1 MRVRRGTSRAHVA
14 GRQMRG
20 ARRVAA
26 SGCAGLSRRAMPLK
40 TPLTTLA
47 LLTLACTPG
56 PGTTDS
62 ATTHGGSTE
71 GTGGSTAATASATE
85 STGAASTGPTASTG
99 ATTAVE
105 TSSTGTGT
113 TSTSTSTTDGPP
125 PAAACGMEGG
135 ICIAAGSCAPAGG
148 TVAPSSPGGCFF
160 DDGPAECCVPP
171 GPVPDAMT
179 CAEAGGLCAPI
190 GGCLDAG
197 GYLTS
202 IDGGCEFQGVFACC
216 VPHDRCGDQ
225 TIECCDGPT
234 VFNPTCDAGVFV
246 CPAGVPMPIGTCL

>member
-1 MRVRRGTSRAHVA
+1 M
-14 GRQMRG
+14 Q
-20 ARRVAA
+20 
-26 SGCAGLSRRAMPLK
+26 
-40 TPLTTLA
+40 
-47 LLTLACTPG
+47 
-56 PGTTDS
+56 
-62 ATTHGGSTE
+62 
-71 GTGGSTAATASATE
+71 
-85 STGAASTGPTASTG
+85 
-99 ATTAVE
+99 
-105 TSSTGTGT
+105 
-113 TSTSTSTTDGPP
+113 
-125 PAAACGMEGG
+125 GG
-135 ICIAAGSCAPAGG
+135 ICMGAGTCAPAGG

-171 GPVPDAMT
+171 APLPDAMT

-202 IDGGCEFQGVFACC
+202 IDAGCEFQGNFACC
-216 VPHDRCGDQ
+216 VPHDRCGEQ